1 MRKANKTKQRL
12 SADDQRELTEFKNFL
27 RDVVLEKKPQ
37 QAAHRD
43 RYGEVV
49 YERPKSVMP

>member
-1 MRKANKTKQRL
+1 MTSAN
-12 SADDQRELTEFKNFL
+12 LTEFKNFL

-37 QAAHRD
+37 QAAYRD

-49 YERPKSVMP
+49 YERAESVMP